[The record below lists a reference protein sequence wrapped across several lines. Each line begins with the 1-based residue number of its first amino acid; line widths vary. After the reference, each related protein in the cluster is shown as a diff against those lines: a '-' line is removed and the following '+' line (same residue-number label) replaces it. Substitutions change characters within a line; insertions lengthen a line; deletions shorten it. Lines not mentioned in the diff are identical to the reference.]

1 MANGLYAAAEGRAQ
15 EAQRAGLQAKKDEQP
30 ANTIR
35 SYALKQRKWR
45 VWCHKPC
52 AGPDGTL
59 FTWPDGKLI
68 TPDKLTA

>member
-1 MANGLYAAAEGRAQ
+1 MADGLYAAAEGRAQ
-15 EAQRAGLQAKKDEQP
+15 ETRRAGLQAKKDKQL

-45 VWCHKPC
+45 AWCHTPR

-59 FTWPDGKLI
+59 FT
-68 TPDKLTA
+68 